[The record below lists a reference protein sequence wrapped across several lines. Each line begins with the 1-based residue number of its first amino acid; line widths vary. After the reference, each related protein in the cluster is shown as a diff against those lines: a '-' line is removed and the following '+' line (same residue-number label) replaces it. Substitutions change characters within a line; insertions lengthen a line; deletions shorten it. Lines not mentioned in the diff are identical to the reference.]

1 MYKLKL
7 LIKLIFGYGYGGI
20 KLNILIVEDNV
31 DINNLMSRILE
42 TEGYSVRKAY
52 SGSEG
57 MMCIEQFEYDLVILD
72 LMLPGISGEE
82 LIEKIRD
89 KSVVP
94 IVVISAK
101 EGVQSKINVLKLGAD
116 DFISKP
122 FDNDEVLAR
131 VEAQLRRYKKF
142 SKKEVKKTKFTYKNL
157 VLDLEVRQ
165 AFIEN
170 KEVLLTAREF
180 SIIELLISNP
190 KKVFTRANL
199 FESAWN
205 NEFLGDDNTVNVH
218 ISNLRTKLSKL
229 DQENEYIKTVWGI
242 GFKLGEEIN

>member
-1 MYKLKL
+1 M
-7 LIKLIFGYGYGGI
+7 
-20 KLNILIVEDNV
+20 NILIVEDNV
-31 DINNLMSRILE
+31 DINNLISRILE
-42 TEGYSVRKAY
+42 TEGYSVREAY

-157 VLDLEVRQ
+157 VLDLETRQ
-165 AFIEN
+165 AFIGN

>member
-1 MYKLKL
+1 M
-7 LIKLIFGYGYGGI
+7 

-31 DINNLMSRILE
+31 DINNLISRILE
-42 TEGYSVRKAY
+42 TEGYSVREAY

-157 VLDLEVRQ
+157 VLDLETRQ
-165 AFIEN
+165 AFIGN